1 MPDGVLI
8 IGAYGSGKSS
18 LCEELAGVLE
28 AAGTA
33 YGAIDL
39 DWLGWYDAPGRRL
52 DHDQRDPV
60 AMANLEAVVTNYVSA
75 GVDHFVLAGAVWSDE
90 ELAAIRGALAF
101 PLRVVQL
108 LVAYDEIERR
118 LLSAVSTARAND
130 LEEAKRQSERGDLGL
145 SDVVIVND
153 RPIWEVADE
162 VLDWLHWR

>member
-108 LVAYDEIERR
+108 LVAYEEIERR

-162 VLDWLHWR
+162 VLDWLSWR

>member
-1 MPDGVLI
+1 VPDGVLI

-39 DWLGWYDAPGRRL
+39 DWLAWYDAPGRRL
-52 DHDQRDPV
+52 DHDRRDPV
-60 AMANLEAVVTNYVSA
+60 AMANLEAVVTNYVAA

-108 LVAYDEIERR
+108 VVAYEEIERR
-118 LLSAVSTARAND
+118 LLSSVATARAND
-130 LEEAKRQSERGDLGL
+130 LEEAKRQGERGDLGL

>member
-1 MPDGVLI
+1 VPDGVLI

-108 LVAYDEIERR
+108 LVAYEEIERR

>member
-1 MPDGVLI
+1 MLI

-28 AAGTA
+28 SAEMP

-52 DHDQRDPV
+52 DHDRRDPV
-60 AMANLEAVVTNYVSA
+60 ATANLEEVVGNYVSA
-75 GVDHFVLAGAVWSDE
+75 GVE
-90 ELAAIRGALAF
+90 
-101 PLRVVQL
+101 RVVQL
-108 LVAYDEIERR
+108 TVPYEEIERR
-118 LLSAVSTARAND
+118 LSASVSTARAQD

-153 RPIWEVADE
+153 RPIWEIADE
-162 VLDWLHWR
+162 VLDWLGWT

>member
-60 AMANLEAVVTNYVSA
+60 AMANLEAVVTNYVAA

-101 PLRVVQL
+101 PVRVVQL
-108 LVAYDEIERR
+108 LVAYEEIERR

>member
-1 MPDGVLI
+1 VPDGVLI

-28 AAGTA
+28 AAGRA
-33 YGAIDL
+33 NGAIDL

-108 LVAYDEIERR
+108 LVAYEEIERR

>member
-1 MPDGVLI
+1 VPNGVLI

-28 AAGTA
+28 SAGMA

-52 DHDQRDPV
+52 DHDRRDPV
-60 AMANLEAVVTNYVSA
+60 AMANLQAVVGNYLSA
-75 GVDHFVLAGAVWSDE
+75 GVEHIVLAGAVWSDE
-90 ELAAIRGALAF
+90 ELAAIRGALPF

-108 LVAYDEIERR
+108 IVAYEEIERR
-118 LLSAVSTARAND
+118 LSSAVSSERGKD
-130 LEEAKRQSERGDLGL
+130 LAVAKRQSERGELGL

-162 VLDWLHWR
+162 VLDWLSWR